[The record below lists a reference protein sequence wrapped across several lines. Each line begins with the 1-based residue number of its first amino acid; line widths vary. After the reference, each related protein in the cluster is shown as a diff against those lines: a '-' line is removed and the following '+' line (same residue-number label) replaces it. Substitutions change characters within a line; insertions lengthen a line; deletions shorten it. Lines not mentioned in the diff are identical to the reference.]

1 MTTEIPLA
9 CLGGAP
15 APPEL
20 ATDLQALAAL
30 PEAARKSLWR
40 AVEPILPDPVPQ
52 TATSLIEALATE
64 LAIDPK
70 ELARVASAM
79 RALYRFATKSDLS
92 PANLEA
98 DVRALSGEHA
108 ERVVP
113 VVMASAESAKARIQ
127 PELLQKSV
135 AAHGKVLLDADWRLD
150 IVTSSNLARGFK
162 LPLVTLTLHYE
173 EHGKRSAVTM
183 QVLPSVLRR
192 LKETL
197 GTIV

>member
-1 MTTEIPLA
+1 MTTEITLA

-20 ATDLQALAAL
+20 AADLQALAEL
-30 PEAARKSLWR
+30 PEVARQSMWR
-40 AVEPILPDPVPQ
+40 ALEPILPDPVPQ
-52 TATSLIEALATE
+52 SATALLESIAAE
-64 LAIDPK
+64 LSVSPR

-79 RALYRFATKSDLS
+79 RALYRFATKADLS
-92 PANLEA
+92 PADLEA
-98 DVRALSGEHA
+98 DVRALSGDRA
-108 ERVVP
+108 DRVVP
-113 VVMASAESAKARIQ
+113 VVMASAELARSRIQ

-162 LPLVTLTLHYE
+162 LPLVNLTLHYE
-173 EHGKRSAVTM
+173 ENGKRSAVTL

>member
-1 MTTEIPLA
+1 MTTEISLA

-20 ATDLQALAAL
+20 AADLQALAEL
-30 PEAARKSLWR
+30 PEAAQKSIWR

-52 TATSLIEALATE
+52 SATSLLESLASE
-64 LAIDPK
+64 LAVSPRD
-70 ELARVASAM
+70 LARVASAI
-79 RALYRFATKSDLS
+79 RALYRFATKTDIT
-92 PANLEA
+92 PADLEA
-98 DVRALSGEHA
+98 DVRALCGDRA

-113 VVMASAESAKARIQ
+113 IVMASAELARARIQ

-173 EHGKRSAVTM
+173 EHGKRSAITL
-183 QVLPSVLRR
+183 QVLPSILRR

-197 GTIV
+197 STIV